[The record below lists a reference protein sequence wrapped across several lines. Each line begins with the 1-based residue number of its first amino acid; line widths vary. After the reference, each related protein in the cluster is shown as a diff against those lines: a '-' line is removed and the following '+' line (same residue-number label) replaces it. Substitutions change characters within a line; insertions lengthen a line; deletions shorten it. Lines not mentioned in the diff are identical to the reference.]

1 VTGLYGEIAS
11 GLTATIRLSKLR
23 GQVRTPRARLRTRIA
38 AVIAGCLVVVAAMAG
53 DIVTRLAQHADPSSP
68 IYRYLLGDRA
78 VSLAAAL
85 GTVLA
90 GVLFSPIS
98 GAAAQA
104 QFPDLDLASIRPS
117 RLYRYFDGIWN
128 SVLSPVGVSPL
139 LMLVTAAS
147 LSTPDGRGR
156 LGAIAMSLATWVC
169 AMLVMALLA
178 WTIEYTRRR
187 WIATL
192 RWYLAAAA
200 SLVVALA
207 VIVDPAHGLSIFGL
221 ADWLHTIIHAG
232 VDGAVLSVIGGTA
245 LVLVAAAVT
254 FLGGVLV
261 CRQALV
267 LPAAIERVRQRSGSV
282 KIPIHPSWALFTM
295 LVTTLARTREVRRP
309 IIMMIALAMPMLF
322 VWIRY
327 SGSDPSSMLG
337 SVTMVVPLAI
347 ALGWGVNVFGVL
359 GGAVTLLLAQPRAW
373 KLLLRHIILVQL
385 AASVGLGVLLMVLAI
400 AISGM
405 SWSALP
411 PYTAGLVV
419 SSVIATG
426 LSVRYS
432 VEKPYRTRLTGRG
445 DPLVPPITG
454 MGYVLRIMLTSATT
468 GLAVA
473 VMATLVPWL
482 AVVAAA
488 FVALS
493 AFLSWRRVSKRW
505 NDPAHR
511 SQLAALVGAV

>member
-1 VTGLYGEIAS
+1 MTGLYGEIAS

-156 LGAIAMSLATWVC
+156 LAAIAMSLATWVC

-221 ADWLHTIIHAG
+221 ADWMHTIIHAG

-309 IIMMIALAMPMLF
+309 VIMMIGLAMPMLF

-373 KLLLRHIILVQL
+373 KLLLGHIVFIQL
-385 AASVGLGVLLMVLAI
+385 AASVGLGALLMVLAI
-400 AISGM
+400 AMSGM
-405 SWSALP
+405 PWSALP
-411 PYTAGLVV
+411 PYAAGLVV

-432 VEKPYRTRLTGRG
+432 VEKPHRTRLTGRG
-445 DPLVPPITG
+445 DPLVPPIVG
-454 MGYVLRIMLTSATT
+454 LGYVLRIMLTSATA

-482 AVVAAA
+482 TVVAAA
-488 FVALS
+488 LVALS
-493 AFLSWRRVSKRW
+493 AFRSWRRVSNRW
-505 NDPAHR
+505 DDPTHR

>member
-1 VTGLYGEIAS
+1 MTGLYGEIVS

-23 GQVRTPRARLRTRIA
+23 GQVRTARSRLRTRIA
-38 AVIAGCLVVVAAMAG
+38 AVIAACVVVVAAMAG
-53 DIVTRLAQHADPSSP
+53 DIVTRLAQHSDPSSP
-68 IYRYLLGDRA
+68 IYRYLVGERS
-78 VSLAAAL
+78 VSLVGAL

-90 GVLFSPIS
+90 AVVFSPIS

-104 QFPDLDLASIRPS
+104 QFPDLDLAGIRPS

-128 SVLSPVGVSPL
+128 SVLSPVGLSPL
-139 LMLVTAAS
+139 LLLVAAAS
-147 LSTPDGRGR
+147 LATPDGRGR
-156 LGAIAMSLATWVC
+156 LGAVAVALATWVC

-192 RWYLAAAA
+192 RWYLAVATG
-200 SLVVALA
+200 LVVALA

-221 ADWLHTIIHAG
+221 ADWLHTIIRAG
-232 VDGAVLSVIGGTA
+232 VDGALIPVIGGIA
-245 LVLVAAAVT
+245 LMLLVAAVT
-254 FLGGVLV
+254 FLGGVVV
-261 CRQALV
+261 CRQTLV
-267 LPAAIERVRQRSGSV
+267 MPAAVERVRQRTGSV

-327 SGSDPSSMLG
+327 SRSDPSSMLG
-337 SVTMVVPLAI
+337 SVTMVVPLAMS
-347 ALGWGVNVFGVL
+347 LGWGVNVFGVL

-385 AASVGLGVLLMVLAI
+385 AASVGLGILLMVVAI
-400 AISGM
+400 AVSGM
-405 SWSALP
+405 PWSALP
-411 PYTAGLVV
+411 PYVAGLAV

-432 VEKPYRTRLTGRG
+432 VEKPHRTRLTGRG
-445 DPLVPPITG
+445 DPLVPPIVG
-454 MGYVLRIMLTSATT
+454 LGYVLRIMLTGATT

-473 VMATLVPWL
+473 VTASLVPWL
-482 AVVAAA
+482 AMVVAGL
-488 FVALS
+488 VALS
-493 AFLSWRRVSKRW
+493 ALRSWRRVSNRW

-511 SQLAALVGAV
+511 SRVAALVGAV

>member
-38 AVIAGCLVVVAAMAG
+38 AVVAAGLVVVAAMAG
-53 DIVTRLAQHADPSSP
+53 DIVTRLAQQSDPSSP
-68 IYRYLLGDRA
+68 IYRYLLGERS
-78 VSLAAAL
+78 VSLVGAL
-85 GTVLA
+85 GAVLA
-90 GVLFSPIS
+90 GVVFSPIS

-104 QFPDLDLASIRPS
+104 QFPDLDLAGIRPS
-117 RLYRYFDGIWN
+117 RLYRYFDGLWN

-139 LMLVTAAS
+139 LMLVAAAS
-147 LSTPDGRGR
+147 LATPDGRGR
-156 LGAIAMSLATWVC
+156 VGAVAIALATWVC

-207 VIVDPAHGLSIFGL
+207 VIIDPSHGRSIFGL
-221 ADWLHTIIHAG
+221 ADWLHTIIGAG
-232 VDGAVLSVIGGTA
+232 VRGAALPVIGGVA
-245 LVLVAAAVT
+245 LMLLVAAAT
-254 FLGGVLV
+254 LFSGLMA
-261 CRQALV
+261 CRQTLV
-267 LPAAIERVRQRSGSV
+267 MPAAVERGRQRTGSV
-282 KIPIHPSWALFTM
+282 KVPIHPSLALFTM

-309 IIMMIALAMPMLF
+309 IIMMIAVAMPMLF
-322 VWIRY
+322 AWIRY

-337 SVTMVVPLAI
+337 SVTMVVPLAMS
-347 ALGWGVNVFGVL
+347 LGWGVNVFGVL

-400 AISGM
+400 AMSGM

-411 PYTAGLVV
+411 PYIAGLVV
-419 SSVIATG
+419 SSIIATG

-432 VEKPYRTRLTGRG
+432 VEKPHRTRLTGRG

-454 MGYVLRIMLTSATT
+454 MGYVLRIMLTGATT

-473 VMATLVPWL
+473 VTASLVPWL
-482 AVVAAA
+482 AVVVAAL
-488 FVALS
+488 VALS
-493 AFLSWRRVSKRW
+493 ALRSWRRVSNRW
-505 NDPAHR
+505 SDPAHR
-511 SQLAALVGAV
+511 SRLAALVGAV

>member
-1 VTGLYGEIAS
+1 
-11 GLTATIRLSKLR
+11 
-23 GQVRTPRARLRTRIA
+23 
-38 AVIAGCLVVVAAMAG
+38 
-53 DIVTRLAQHADPSSP
+53 
-68 IYRYLLGDRA
+68 
-78 VSLAAAL
+78 
-85 GTVLA
+85 
-90 GVLFSPIS
+90 
-98 GAAAQA
+98 
-104 QFPDLDLASIRPS
+104 
-117 RLYRYFDGIWN
+117 
-128 SVLSPVGVSPL
+128 
-139 LMLVTAAS
+139 
-147 LSTPDGRGR
+147 
-156 LGAIAMSLATWVC
+156 
-169 AMLVMALLA
+169 
-178 WTIEYTRRR
+178 
-187 WIATL
+187 
-192 RWYLAAAA
+192 
-200 SLVVALA
+200 
-207 VIVDPAHGLSIFGL
+207 
-221 ADWLHTIIHAG
+221 
-232 VDGAVLSVIGGTA
+232 
-245 LVLVAAAVT
+245 VLVAAAVT

-309 IIMMIALAMPMLF
+309 IIMMIALAMPILF

-327 SGSDPSSMLG
+327 SGSDPSSMLA

-373 KLLLRHIILVQL
+373 KLLLRHIVFIQL

-432 VEKPYRTRLTGRG
+432 VEKPHRTRLTGRG

-454 MGYVLRIMLTSATT
+454 LGYVLRIMLTSATT

-473 VMATLVPWL
+473 VMATVVPWL

-488 FVALS
+488 LVALS
-493 AFLSWRRVSKRW
+493 AFRSWRRVSNRW